1 MEFKPKR
8 YIAEMYNSFME
19 KWDEDSEQWKKAL
32 CARNAYIAGLITEYD
47 AVKTLINIVEE
58 EK

>member
-8 YIAEMYNSFME
+8 YIAEMYNSFMG

-32 CARNAYIAGLITEYD
+32 CARNNYIMGLITEYD

-58 EK
+58 K